1 MKNILIVN
9 ISAHGHVNPTIKLV
23 KDLISFGNKVT
34 YYSTEDFREKIEG
47 AGATFKSYEY
57 KEIKGKDGGRG
68 DEKTLISN
76 MVNLADAVLS
86 EVLKE
91 TQKFDC
97 LIYNSVLSVGKNIAE
112 KLNIEKTISFYTTF
126 AFSKDMVN
134 MFAKNTNASNNNVDF
149 RKMLASFE
157 EATQD
162 INKKYDIKVKNMIET
177 MINSEADLNLVF
189 TSKYYQ
195 PFAQEFDDKFIFVGP
210 SLTERTEQIDFKLEK
225 DKDKKLIYISLGTI
239 DNQNLDFYKK
249 TFEAYGSMKD
259 VQVVLSVGKKTNISD
274 LGDIPQ
280 NFKVYNY
287 VPQLEVL
294 KKTDVFVTHGG
305 MNSSSEALYNNIPLV
320 IVPQFGDQFIVG
332 NRVVELGA
340 GILLPAK
347 DATVAKLQE
356 DMNLLLND
364 SSYKENAIKLGQSLR
379 TASSNSISIYKTI

>member
-23 KDLISFGNKVT
+23 KDLVSFGNKVT

-47 AGATFKSYEY
+47 AGATFKSYKYEQR
-57 KEIKGKDGGRG
+57 KGKDGGRG
-68 DEKTLISN
+68 DEKTFIDN

-97 LIYNSVLSVGKNIAE
+97 LIYNSVLSVGQNIAE

-126 AFSKDMVN
+126 AFSKGMVN
-134 MFAKNTNASNNNVDF
+134 LITNSPQMAENPVDF
-149 RKMLASFE
+149 QKMLASFE
-157 EATQD
+157 EATQG
-162 INKKYDIKVKNMIET
+162 INKKYNVKVKNTIET
-177 MINSEADLNLVF
+177 MLNSKADLNLVF

-195 PFAQEFDDKFIFVGP
+195 PFADEFNENFVFVGP
-210 SLTERTEQIDFKLEK
+210 SLTERTETLEFDLEK
-225 DKDKKLIYISLGTI
+225 DPTKKLIYISLGTI

-249 TFEAYGSMKD
+249 TFEAYGSMED
-259 VQVVLSVGKKTNISD
+259 VQVILSVGKNTNIKD
-274 LGDIPQ
+274 LGDIPD

-294 KKTDVFVTHGG
+294 KKTDIFVTHGG
-305 MNSSSEALYNNIPLV
+305 MNSSSEALYNDIPLV

-332 NRVVELGA
+332 KRVADLGA
-340 GILLPAK
+340 GILLPATF
-347 DATVAKLQE
+347 ATVSKLQE
-356 DMNLLLND
+356 DMNLLLTN
-364 SSYKENAIKLGQSLR
+364 SSYKENAVKIGQSLR
-379 TASSNSISIYKTI
+379 EASSNAINIYKEI